1 MDSLVPKRRKNT
13 STAKKYSISLS
24 GIDFESYGSYLFLI
38 DELYKNSDIGKVSKD
53 LYNKVYSFVE
63 SQYKNGKDNYNLHLM
78 NHLLALKELKEFI
91 MLSKNEINTPIIT
104 QLELS
109 LNINHQI
116 TLGFWQRRVDNM
128 KSNFA
133 RYYSDQ
139 STKNLR
145 LKLLLN

>member
-1 MDSLVPKRRKNT
+1 
-13 STAKKYSISLS
+13 
-24 GIDFESYGSYLFLI
+24 
-38 DELYKNSDIGKVSKD
+38 
-53 LYNKVYSFVE
+53 
-63 SQYKNGKDNYNLHLM
+63 M
-78 NHLLALKELKEFI
+78 NHLLASEELKEFI